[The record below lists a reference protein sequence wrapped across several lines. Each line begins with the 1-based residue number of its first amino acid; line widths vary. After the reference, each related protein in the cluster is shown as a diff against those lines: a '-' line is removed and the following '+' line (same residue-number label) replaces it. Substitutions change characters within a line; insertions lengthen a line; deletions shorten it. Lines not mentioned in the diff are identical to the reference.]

1 MRLSNLW
8 GIVSIPLE
16 TFDVIVIG
24 AGPTGSWTA
33 RCFAKAG
40 LKTALFEEHAEVG
53 APVHCTGV
61 VGDDFLQKFPHVQPV
76 VWRSV
81 DQFKVFS
88 PEGNSFDLPNVAA
101 YVLNRRALD
110 QLLADN
116 AKAEGALLF
125 LNHKA
130 IAVDQSENNVR
141 VTASVL
147 GSETVYESKIVV
159 LATGS
164 TSHLPKRSTLAE
176 PPQFIRGVQVEV
188 EIENLSSVEL
198 YLGGHVAPGSF
209 AWAVPT
215 RENIAKTGLITLGNA
230 RIYLDK
236 LFESPF
242 LKGRLKRMVGK
253 PLVSR
258 IPLGPS
264 PNSANHRVF
273 AVGDAAG
280 QVKTTTGGGIYY
292 GMLGAEE
299 LVSTALLAYREK
311 DFALSLLRNY
321 HNGWRKK
328 LGLEL
333 QAGLYI
339 RRIFEKIEDNDINRL
354 IRLFEKRELRELVG
368 KHANFDRHRDLI
380 FALTKVPDIRAIMI
394 DLVKRN
400 FSIQNVFSGYRTL
413 SQLSA

>member
-1 MRLSNLW
+1 MGSQRSN
-8 GIVSIPLE
+8 
-16 TFDVIVIG
+16 FDVIVIG

-33 RCFAKAG
+33 RSFAKAG
-40 LKTALFEEHAEVG
+40 LSTALFEEHAEVG

-61 VGDDFLQKFPHVQPV
+61 VGYDFLQKFPHVQPV
-76 VWRSV
+76 VWRAV
-81 DQFKVFS
+81 EQFKVFS

-116 AKAEGALLF
+116 AQSEGAELH

-130 IAVDQSENNVR
+130 IAVDQHQDKVR
-141 VTASVL
+141 VTASVN
-147 GSETVYESKIVV
+147 GEEAIYESKIVV

-236 LFESPF
+236 LFDSPF
-242 LKGRLKRMVGK
+242 LKGRMKRMVGK

-299 LVSTALLAYREK
+299 LVTTALSGYREK
-311 DFALSLLRNY
+311 EFSLSLLRNY
-321 HNGWRKK
+321 HAGWRKK

-339 RRIFEKIEDNDINRL
+339 RRIFEKIEDKDINRL

-400 FSIQNVFSGYRTL
+400 FSIQNIFSGFRTV
-413 SQLSA
+413 SQPSS